1 MENTRKRL
9 LYVCPHLSTGGQP
22 QYTYKQIK
30 HFIKDFDIEVVE
42 LSNSGGNAF
51 VVQKNRI
58 KSLCIVHT
66 LGDDKSEILNVISEF
81 KPDIIH
87 FQEIPQ
93 FDLATNILDKI
104 FTKDREYFILAT
116 THGSFTNPSEIVYH
130 PDKYVLVSEWSKQK
144 FAEAD
149 LGVDLDLWEYPIEE
163 YEFDKEASQKYLG
176 LDPTWKHVLNVGLFS
191 PGKNQ
196 AEIFAVARQLEKYK
210 IKFHFVG
217 NQAGN
222 YEHYWLP
229 IMKHKPDNCV
239 IWGERDD
246 VDIFY
251 SACDMFYFSSTLELN
266 PLSVKEALSFKLP
279 CLFRKLH
286 TYLDTYDSNPLV
298 QYITDD
304 LKLTK
309 RFILE
314 KLQPEFNE
322 IPGWFAYQDLY
333 TDVVKNAG
341 NDDVFV
347 EVGAWFGKSTNYLA
361 QQIRESKKNIKFTTV
376 DTWKGTDDEDIH
388 QNIVGAFNGDIFY
401 EFVDN
406 TILSDN
412 YGAIDMIK
420 DTSRNAANNFS
431 NGSIDYIM
439 LDAGHS
445 YDALKDDLEVWY
457 NKVKPGGIVSGD
469 DYGVFYGVTQAADE
483 FFYGQFEKGFRSFIR
498 KKPRIQIRH
507 LLTKPEDVR
516 ERVSMSSIKQLA
528 KYGIDYLPMVNKPY
542 EGLPPSEH
550 CKRPEQISDKPGN
563 FGNGLGPLTGGH
575 YGCFQAHRG
584 ALETMSDE
592 YDYTLVFEADAFIY
606 TGLEEFVQ
614 IVNRACFLM
623 ERDDVYFMGLS
634 DNASRNKERIDELF
648 SKTAANQDLA
658 HAYLIPNKT
667 KNWWIERFNDT
678 PWEGY
683 DLWLTDVF
691 YKEPKLRYTTNKIY
705 VKQSEGFSLI
715 DKTIKTWSI

>member
-246 VDIFY
+246 TDIFY

-507 LLTKPEDVR
+507 LLTRPDDVR

-542 EGLPPSEH
+542 EGLPPTKH
-550 CKRPEQISDKPGN
+550 CKRPDQISDTPGN

-634 DNASRNKERIDELF
+634 DNASRNKERIDDLF

-667 KNWWIERFNDT
+667 KQWWVDRFNDT

-715 DKTIKTWSI
+715 DKTIKTWS

>member
-246 VDIFY
+246 TDIFY

-286 TYLDTYDSNPLV
+286 TYLDTYDSNSLV

>member
-1 MENTRKRL
+1 MENTRKKL

-42 LSNSGGNAF
+42 INNSGGNAF

-66 LGDDKSEILNVISEF
+66 LGDDKSEILDVISEF
-81 KPDIIH
+81 KPDVIH

-116 THGSFTNPSEIVYH
+116 THGSFTNPSEIIYH
-130 PDKYVLVSEWSKQK
+130 PDKYILVSEWSKQK

-149 LGVDLDLWEYPIEE
+149 LGVDLDLWEYAIEE
-163 YEFDKEASQKYLG
+163 YTFDKQSAQKQLG

-246 VDIFY
+246 VDTFY

-279 CLFRKLH
+279 CLFRKLY
-286 TYLDTYDSNPLV
+286 TYLDTYDNNPLV

-361 QQIRESKKNIKFTTV
+361 QQIRESKKNIQFTTV

-412 YGAIDMIK
+412 YAAIDMIK
-420 DTSRNAANNFS
+420 DTSRNAANNFA

-507 LLTKPEDVR
+507 LLTRPEDVR

-542 EGLPPSEH
+542 EGLPPAEH
-550 CKRPEQISDKPGN
+550 CKRPDQISDKPGN

-634 DNASRNKERIDELF
+634 DNASRNKERIDDLF

-667 KNWWIERFNDT
+667 KQWWIDRFNDT

-715 DKTIKTWSI
+715 DKTIKTWS

>member
-1 MENTRKRL
+1 M
-9 LYVCPHLSTGGQP
+9 P
-22 QYTYKQIK
+22 QYLLKQIQI
-30 HFIKDFDIEVVE
+30 FKDKFDIEVVE
-42 LSNSGGNAF
+42 VNNHSGDAF
-51 VVQKNRI
+51 VVQKNQI
-58 KSLCIVHT
+58 ADLCKLYT
-66 LGDDKSEILNVISEF
+66 LGDNKSELVDIIKSTQPN
-81 KPDIIH
+81 IIH
-87 FQEIPQ
+87 FTEIPEH
-93 FDLATNILDKI
+93 FLAHNILDTI
-104 FTKDREYFILAT
+104 FDNSRNYYIVAS
-116 THGSFTNPSEIVYH
+116 THGSHTNPNEIKYH
-130 PDKYVLVSEWSKQK
+130 PDRYVLVSEWSRRR
-144 FAEAD
+144 FE
-149 LGVDLDLWEYPIEE
+149 LVGVDTRVWDYPIETIE
-163 YEFDKEASQKYLG
+163 YDKNEFKNELG
-176 LDPTWKHVLNVGLFS
+176 FESDWKHVLMVGLFTE
-191 PGKNQ
+191 GKNQ
-196 AEIFAVARQLEKYK
+196 GEIFNVARLLEKYK
-210 IKFHFVG
+210 IKFHFIG
-217 NQAGN
+217 NQAMN
-222 YEHYWLP
+222 FESYWGP
-229 IMKHKPDNCV
+229 IMKHKPDNCIV
-239 IWGERDD
+239 WGERSD
-246 VDIFY
+246 VDKFY
-251 SACDMFYFSSTLELN
+251 KASDMFYFSSKLELN
-266 PLSVKEALSFKLP
+266 PLSIKEALGYGLP
-279 CLFRKLH
+279 SIFRKLH
-286 TYLDTYDSNPLV
+286 TYLDSYDNNELVTY
-298 QYITDD
+298 IDD
-304 LKLTK
+304 NLNQTK
-309 RFILE
+309 QIILE